1 MTMRLLIA
9 EDEADLAEALTVFLR
24 KIIFR
29 QTTSTTGGT
38 IAFTAQLR

>member
-9 EDEADLAEALTVFLR
+9 EDEVDLAEALTVFLR
-24 KIIFR
+24 KNIFR
-29 QTTSTTGGT
+29 RTPSTTGET

>member
-29 QTTSTTGGT
+29 QTPSTTDRT

>member
-1 MTMRLLIA
+1 MRLLIA
-9 EDEADLAEALTVFLR
+9 EDEVDLGEALTVFE

-29 QTTSTTGGT
+29 RTPSTTGGT